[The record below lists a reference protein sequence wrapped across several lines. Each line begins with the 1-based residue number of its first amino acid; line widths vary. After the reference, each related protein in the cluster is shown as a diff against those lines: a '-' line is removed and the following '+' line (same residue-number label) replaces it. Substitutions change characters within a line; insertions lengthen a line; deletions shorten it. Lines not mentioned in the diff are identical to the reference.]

1 MDIFDEDPYEP
12 RQFGHCDRESY
23 LLPPWDSVADQVSCG
38 MPYRYTFLYRQQ
50 QEGVCV
56 LPLDGDGWVAHRIP
70 CENGSLY

>member
-38 MPYRYTFLYRQQ
+38 MPYRYPFLYRQQ